1 MQKIEIT
8 SKECM
13 WDLAHIISKCKH
25 LTMIAKTCLA
35 ELNWYNEKKK
45 QKTFSFI
52 DNEVLKVTNDSNQT
66 GLSISY
72 ICLIKD
78 VKRMLKNESRR

>member
-1 MQKIEIT
+1 MK
-8 SKECM
+8 
-13 WDLAHIISKCKH
+13 
-25 LTMIAKTCLA
+25 
-35 ELNWYNEKKK
+35 KKK